1 MIKKP
6 SLKIYS
12 SFSTNIIPRLQTS
25 NSSLTKERARTKFPL
40 TFRIL
45 SKFIPKISRFYTG
58 NATTKGSRVLHP
70 KTFIPKSI
78 RIPAK
83 KHDHPLPFSFSR
95 CRFKNQFQPK
105 EKKNPSLVPFS
116 LLRTFWFEPPS
127 PSFPLQKL
135 VPRIVLVKETGWQEG
150 KVRATSSSNR
160 FLQLTSPSR
169 FFFYEPFNPPWD
181 QRNSLSRTSSLWQ
194 DAPTCASWTSFNCCL
209 RTRLFYVF
217 ARLPGR
223 NLAEDRLNLCRI
235 MLFLPPSLVSRA
247 RTRLYRRFKRGKSI
261 IEERGRGFLLIFW
274 RRFSSSFNPLS
285 EQVGLALYDDSR
297 GSNYREESL
306 CLRGIFNTGARV
318 TFPLFPV
325 NWIINGI
332 RVGDLFP
339 GETNN

>member
-25 NSSLTKERARTKFPL
+25 NSPLTKERARTKFPL

-127 PSFPLQKL
+127 PFLSRNSFRESCSWKKRGDKKGRYERQ
-135 VPRIVLVKETGWQEG
+135 VPRTG
-150 KVRATSSSNR
+150 SSN
-160 FLQLTSPSR
+160 
-169 FFFYEPFNPPWD
+169 
-181 QRNSLSRTSSLWQ
+181 
-194 DAPTCASWTSFNCCL
+194 
-209 RTRLFYVF
+209 
-217 ARLPGR
+217 
-223 NLAEDRLNLCRI
+223 
-235 MLFLPPSLVSRA
+235 
-247 RTRLYRRFKRGKSI
+247 
-261 IEERGRGFLLIFW
+261 
-274 RRFSSSFNPLS
+274 
-285 EQVGLALYDDSR
+285 
-297 GSNYREESL
+297 
-306 CLRGIFNTGARV
+306 
-318 TFPLFPV
+318 
-325 NWIINGI
+325 
-332 RVGDLFP
+332 
-339 GETNN
+339 

>member
-105 EKKNPSLVPFS
+105 EKKKPIVSPILSSSYLLIRTSLPFLSSPETRSENRARERNGVTRREGTSDKFLEQVPPTNFS
-116 LLRTFWFEPPS
+116 IPFLFLRTLQPP
-127 PSFPLQKL
+127 
-135 VPRIVLVKETGWQEG
+135 
-150 KVRATSSSNR
+150 VRS
-160 FLQLTSPSR
+160 
-169 FFFYEPFNPPWD
+169 
-181 QRNSLSRTSSLWQ
+181 
-194 DAPTCASWTSFNCCL
+194 
-209 RTRLFYVF
+209 
-217 ARLPGR
+217 
-223 NLAEDRLNLCRI
+223 
-235 MLFLPPSLVSRA
+235 
-247 RTRLYRRFKRGKSI
+247 KK
-261 IEERGRGFLLIFW
+261 
-274 RRFSSSFNPLS
+274 
-285 EQVGLALYDDSR
+285 
-297 GSNYREESL
+297 
-306 CLRGIFNTGARV
+306 
-318 TFPLFPV
+318 
-325 NWIINGI
+325 
-332 RVGDLFP
+332 
-339 GETNN
+339 